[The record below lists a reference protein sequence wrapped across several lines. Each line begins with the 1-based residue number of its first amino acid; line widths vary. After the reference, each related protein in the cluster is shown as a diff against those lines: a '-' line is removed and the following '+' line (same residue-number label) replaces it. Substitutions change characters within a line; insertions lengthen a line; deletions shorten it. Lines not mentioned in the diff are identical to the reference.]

1 MVIRIMATVIIKSD
15 NYKESVGT
23 INRVDNI
30 IYVARDSVFST
41 LNKERGEKIKLDM
54 KKKNEKIERERN
66 KKERNKNK
74 KGKLLSERKRKRLIC
89 TGSGTR

>member
-54 KKKNEKIERERN
+54 KKKMRKLRENEIKKNEIKI
-66 KKERNKNK
+66 KKEN
-74 KGKLLSERKRKRLIC
+74 C
-89 TGSGTR
+89 

>member
-1 MVIRIMATVIIKSD
+1 MATVIIKSD

-54 KKKNEKIERERN
+54 KKKKNEKIERERN

>member
-54 KKKNEKIERERN
+54 KKKKMRKLRENEIKKNEIKI
-66 KKERNKNK
+66 KKEN
-74 KGKLLSERKRKRLIC
+74 C
-89 TGSGTR
+89 